1 MALSQ
6 LLVVAGTAAAG
17 YDRAKAIQYLV
28 EATNVSQSKG
38 FHHVFAWSSFGLAK
52 TYRDSGNLDGAEL
65 LSSRTVA
72 AMRDL
77 EDRYHLPEHLAL
89 FADLSARKGQFERAD
104 ELYSEAADV
113 IDGLLVNVNQRQLK
127 GSLIATL
134 SEAYL
139 GHFEL
144 AATKFSSPAR
154 AYQVIEQARGRSLA
168 DTLRGESEG
177 LAAGNETSLDAQR
190 EINRIQLALLH
201 ETNREARQSLL
212 DELFRAEQFLAPGR
226 NIALLNSASGRLKP
240 IPLERL
246 QESLGRNEMLLPHDL
261 LAQHPSVGDVV
272 RVMFQAPAIGYIDS
286 LVSQRLSGD
295 SP

>member
-1 MALSQ
+1 
-6 LLVVAGTAAAG
+6 
-17 YDRAKAIQYLV
+17 
-28 EATNVSQSKG
+28 
-38 FHHVFAWSSFGLAK
+38 
-52 TYRDSGNLDGAEL
+52 
-65 LSSRTVA
+65 
-72 AMRDL
+72 
-77 EDRYHLPEHLAL
+77 
-89 FADLSARKGQFERAD
+89 
-104 ELYSEAADV
+104 
-113 IDGLLVNVNQRQLK
+113 
-127 GSLIATL
+127 
-134 SEAYL
+134 L

-144 AATKFSSPAR
+144 AATKYSSPAR
-154 AYQVIEQARGRSLA
+154 AYHVIEQARGRSLA
-168 DTLRGESEG
+168 DTLRGESES

-272 RVMFQAPAIGYIDS
+272 RVMFQAPAIGYIDYR
-286 LVSQRLSGD
+286 VTRIDDQGVHGVKVRNTVREIY
-295 SP
+295 PW